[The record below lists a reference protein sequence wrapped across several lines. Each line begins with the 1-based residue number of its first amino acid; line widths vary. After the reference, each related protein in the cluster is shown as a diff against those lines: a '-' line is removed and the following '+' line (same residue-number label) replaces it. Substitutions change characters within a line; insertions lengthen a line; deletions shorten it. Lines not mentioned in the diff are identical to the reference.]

1 MLSGPSMLSAL
12 AHSTAVSSPLG
23 RFSAVED
30 LAHPLGFTWGATFSF
45 DEIREQHVIGRVV
58 STTQSIRPPPL
69 VSPLVSPRVVS
80 WFDAGIRLQPA
91 TPRSPTPLPSID
103 ELTIGRRIGQG
114 TQCEVRLGELPGH
127 ADPVAVKVGLKS
139 GAIAITREAEV
150 LSALSGVPGF
160 PTLLHHEVAGPDTP
174 GGALVM
180 NLLGPDLDDLLH
192 GPKQSDGRGAPK
204 VVAASTLLRV
214 GATLLRLLRSLHR
227 AGFVHNDVKPSN
239 ILLDAGATTLE
250 PRSRLYLV
258 DFGSCTRAP
267 GCTGAVGERGAVG
280 GDSQPHGPLGS
291 ILFASVAA
299 DEFDAHSCATRP
311 ADDIESLVYTLTYL
325 AAGSLPW
332 HGQPAALTTSIK
344 RGLLT
349 SRGSTVAALTK
360 SVDCP
365 TCTQALQALYAEVRR
380 CHQSCSGAEIDY
392 EACLAVFDEHLVL
405 SIR

>member
-1 MLSGPSMLSAL
+1 
-12 AHSTAVSSPLG
+12 
-23 RFSAVED
+23 
-30 LAHPLGFTWGATFSF
+30 
-45 DEIREQHVIGRVV
+45 
-58 STTQSIRPPPL
+58 
-69 VSPLVSPRVVS
+69 
-80 WFDAGIRLQPA
+80 
-91 TPRSPTPLPSID
+91 
-103 ELTIGRRIGQG
+103 
-114 TQCEVRLGELPGH
+114 
-127 ADPVAVKVGLKS
+127 VAVKVGLKS
-139 GAIAITREAEV
+139 GAIAIAREAEV

-267 GCTGAVGERGAVG
+267 GCIGAVGERGAVV

-299 DEFDAHSCATRP
+299 DECDAHSCATRP

-349 SRGSTVAALTK
+349 SRGSTVAALTDG
-360 SVDCP
+360 VDCP

>member
-23 RFSAVED
+23 RFSGVED
-30 LAHPLGFTWGATFSF
+30 LAHPLGFTWGATCSF

-58 STTQSIRPPPL
+58 STQSIRPPPL

-80 WFDAGIRLQPA
+80 WFDARIRSQPA
-91 TPRSPTPLPSID
+91 TPRSPPPLTSID

-139 GAIAITREAEV
+139 GAIAIAREAEV

-174 GGALVM
+174 GGALIM

-267 GCTGAVGERGAVG
+267 GCIGAVGERGAVG

-299 DEFDAHSCATRP
+299 DECDAHSCATRP

-344 RGLLT
+344 REMLT
-349 SRGSTVAALTK
+349 SRSSVVAALTDG
-360 SVDCP
+360 VDCP

-380 CHQSCSGAEIDY
+380 CHQSGSGAEIDY
-392 EACLAVFDEHLVL
+392 EACLAVFDEHFVL
-405 SIR
+405 STR

>member
-1 MLSGPSMLSAL
+1 MLSGSMLSAL

-23 RFSAVED
+23 RFSGVED
-30 LAHPLGFTWGATFSF
+30 LAHPLGFTWGATCSF
-45 DEIREQHVIGRVV
+45 DEIRDQHVIGRVV
-58 STTQSIRPPPL
+58 STQSIRPPPL

-139 GAIAITREAEV
+139 GAIAIAREAEV

-267 GCTGAVGERGAVG
+267 GCIGAVGERGAVG
-280 GDSQPHGPLGS
+280 GIRNRMDLSARSCLRVSLRTSATRIPVRRAPPMTSRAWSTPLLIWRRAACRGTGSQPLS
-291 ILFASVAA
+291 Q
-299 DEFDAHSCATRP
+299 RP
-311 ADDIESLVYTLTYL
+311 SSEGCSR
-325 AAGSLPW
+325 AGA
-332 HGQPAALTTSIK
+332 Q
-344 RGLLT
+344 R
-349 SRGSTVAALTK
+349 SR
-360 SVDCP
+360 
-365 TCTQALQALYAEVRR
+365 
-380 CHQSCSGAEIDY
+380 H
-392 EACLAVFDEHLVL
+392 
-405 SIR
+405 

>member
-1 MLSGPSMLSAL
+1 MLSGSMLSAL
-12 AHSTAVSSPLG
+12 AHSTAVS
-23 RFSAVED
+23 FSGVEN
-30 LAHPLGFTWGATFSF
+30 LAHPLRFTWGATCSF

-58 STTQSIRPPPL
+58 STQSIRPPPL

-91 TPRSPTPLPSID
+91 APRSPTPLPSID

-139 GAIAITREAEV
+139 GAIAIAREAEV

-267 GCTGAVGERGAVG
+267 GCIGAVGERGAVG
-280 GDSQPHGPLGS
+280 GYSQPHGPLGS

-299 DEFDAHSCATRP
+299 DECDAHSCATRP

-349 SRGSTVAALTK
+349 SRGSTVAALTD